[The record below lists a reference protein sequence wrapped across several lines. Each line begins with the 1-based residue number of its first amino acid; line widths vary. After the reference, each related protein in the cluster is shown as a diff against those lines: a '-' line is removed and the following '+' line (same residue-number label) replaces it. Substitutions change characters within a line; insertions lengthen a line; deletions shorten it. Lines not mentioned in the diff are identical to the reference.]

1 MKKVPFILAIMLG
14 VLDAALV
21 AGIVLLFLQSGTPAD
36 AAAADSQTA
45 AWSDSFE
52 SNEETYQNED
62 RKTEYGGIV
71 QAGSGLAVRH
81 RPRAALQPETSRY
94 RLCRAEQNRRQR
106 PDLHRCRTAILFF
119 RAAIRR

>member
-62 RKTEYGGIV
+62 QIG
-71 QAGSGLAVRH
+71 
-81 RPRAALQPETSRY
+81 RA
-94 RLCRAEQNRRQR
+94 
-106 PDLHRCRTAILFF
+106 HV
-119 RAAIRR
+119 